1 MNLRAAQVYIIMMF
15 MTALASSTMFVTHG
29 IYFVAELGLNPVQ
42 LVLMGT
48 VLELTVLLFEGI
60 TGVVADT
67 YSRRRSVIIGMF
79 VIGAGFVLEGSVMWI
94 GTMIP
99 VLSLFA
105 WVLVAELIWGIG
117 HTFISGADSAWIVDE
132 VGESNV
138 GNLFL
143 QTKRVSLWG
152 NLLGIGLSVWM
163 STIAPNL
170 PYVLGGLIY
179 ASVGVFLLFFMK
191 ETAFVGAVHKQQ
203 VSHWQHMKSTWLSG
217 ASTVRRNPILF
228 MIVGV
233 TLFSGAAS
241 EGYDRLWEMHLI
253 TEIGFPQNMA
263 LSMPMWF
270 GLIAMVSTL
279 ISIAAVRITDSRLD
293 MSNERVVFGA
303 MFGLTAVRIAGI
315 VMLAFSPNLIWAL
328 GSILIVGVVNTLS
341 QPIYETWL
349 NMNMESKSR
358 ATVLSMISQTDALGQ
373 TAGGPIVGW
382 VGSRVSVRA
391 SLITAAVLLGPI
403 LTVFSRAL
411 RRR

>member
-79 VIGAGFVLEGSVMWI
+79 IIGAGFMLEGSVMWI
-94 GTMIP
+94 GAVVP
-99 VLSLFA
+99 VLSIFA
-105 WVLVAELIWGIG
+105 WVLVAEFIWGVG

-143 QTKRVSLWG
+143 KAKRVSLLG
-152 NLLGIGLSVWM
+152 NLLGIGLSVGM

-179 ASVGVFLLFFMK
+179 ASLGVFLLLFMK
-191 ETAFVGAVHKQQ
+191 ETAFVGAVQEQQ
-203 VSHWQHMKSTWLSG
+203 GSHWEHMKSTWLSG
-217 ASTVRRNPILF
+217 ASTVRRHPILL

-253 TEIGFPQNMA
+253 TGIGFPA
-263 LSMPMWF
+263 EIPLSMPMWF
-270 GLIAMVSTL
+270 GLIAVLSTL
-279 ISIAAVRITDSRLD
+279 ISIAAVRITENRLD
-293 MSNERVVFGA
+293 MGNERAVFVA
-303 MFGLTAVRIAGI
+303 MFMLTAFRIAGI
-315 VMLAFSPNLIWAL
+315 VALAFSPNLVWAL
-328 GSILIVGVVNTLS
+328 GSILIVGVVQTLS

-349 NMNMESKSR
+349 NMNIESKSR

-373 TAGGPIVGW
+373 TAGGPVVGW

-411 RRR
+411 RRK

>member
-1 MNLRAAQVYIIMMF
+1 M
-15 MTALASSTMFVTHG
+15 
-29 IYFVAELGLNPVQ
+29 
-42 LVLMGT
+42 
-48 VLELTVLLFEGI
+48 
-60 TGVVADT
+60 
-67 YSRRRSVIIGMF
+67 
-79 VIGAGFVLEGSVMWI
+79 LEGSVMWI
-94 GTMIP
+94 GAVVP
-99 VLSLFA
+99 VLSIFA
-105 WVLVAELIWGIG
+105 WVLVAEFIWGVG

-143 QTKRVSLWG
+143 KAKRVSLLG
-152 NLLGIGLSVWM
+152 NLLGIGLSVGM

-179 ASVGVFLLFFMK
+179 ASLGVFLLLFMK
-191 ETAFVGAVHKQQ
+191 ETAFVGAVQEQQ
-203 VSHWQHMKSTWLSG
+203 GSHWEHMKSTWLSG
-217 ASTVRRNPILF
+217 ASTVRRHPILL

-253 TEIGFPQNMA
+253 TGIGFPA
-263 LSMPMWF
+263 EIPLSMPMWF
-270 GLIAMVSTL
+270 GLIAVLSTL
-279 ISIAAVRITDSRLD
+279 ISIAAVRITENRLD
-293 MSNERVVFGA
+293 MGNERAVFVA
-303 MFGLTAVRIAGI
+303 MFMLTAFRIAGI
-315 VMLAFSPNLIWAL
+315 VALAFSPNLVWAL
-328 GSILIVGVVNTLS
+328 GSILIVGVVQTLS

-349 NMNMESKSR
+349 NMNIESKSR

-373 TAGGPIVGW
+373 TAGGPVVGW

-411 RRR
+411 RRK